1 MDRTILSILLD
12 DISLEFGLSNTQ
24 LGLLSGGVLIVVYA
38 LFGFPIAKLSA
49 GGNRRNIIGL
59 TTAVWSLLTLSVAAA
74 QNFWQL
80 MLARFGVGIGES
92 GAVVPAHSIIS
103 DLYPAERRTSAMASF
118 VVGANLGVLLA
129 FLVGGQFLLETL
141 GLRLGSFQIAGGIIL
156 FVFAMTMIFGESK
169 PLREIEEAER
179 DHLAG
184 AVFPLAM
191 PSIASPGAM
200 LAIVILT
207 DNHTESLADQAT
219 TAALLMI
226 VMALTLVLLLAAS
239 FVHRIIGNTGASV
252 ISRVMGIVLATIAV
266 DSVLGGLDALD
277 VLDIAPPAVENP
289 ITQPA
294 TG

>member
-1 MDRTILSILLD
+1 MDWA
-12 DISLEFGLSNTQ
+12 
-24 LGLLSGGVLIVVYA
+24 A
-38 LFGFPIAKLSA
+38 LTKEL
-49 GGNRRNIIGL
+49 
-59 TTAVWSLLTLSVAAA
+59 VTL
-74 QNFWQL
+74 
-80 MLARFGVGIGES
+80 
-92 GAVVPAHSIIS
+92 
-103 DLYPAERRTSAMASF
+103 F
-118 VVGANLGVLLA
+118 VVIDPVGSVPVFLFAVQNVPRKLHRLFALRAVAIATLVLLA

-219 TAALLMI
+219 TAGLLMI
-226 VMALTLVLLLAAS
+226 VMLLTLVLLLAAS
-239 FVHRIIGNTGASV
+239 FVHRFIGNTGASV

-277 VLDIAPPAVENP
+277 VLDVAPPPVENP

-294 TG
+294 GD